1 MFKIG
6 CAEEELKVPL
16 FAELYGYG
24 HYAARRN
31 TGVHEP
37 LYCRAFSFN
46 DGVRRAMIVSSDLCC
61 TDDQFAR
68 ELRARIATK
77 LRINP
82 EGIAFAAT
90 HTHSGPALYAESPDT
105 SGIRNAEFR
114 LCWET
119 TVMRVALAAFL
130 DEEEIG
136 SADAGRAPLEK
147 PIGKNR
153 VEPEKNITDPAIR
166 WVRFRRPDG
175 SVKLLIHNH
184 GVHGIADSGPL
195 YYKVSSDW
203 MGTAN
208 RLIREQ
214 GLAGY
219 ALFLQGPAGDINTRT
234 TCAAEKKET
243 VGAELGSEYVRY
255 LAAGLSD
262 GKALPL
268 GEIGFALK
276 TFEFPVVR
284 QTPEELRADAD
295 SFRARGRNDRERDY
309 WAVNAQ
315 RLDEMALLTEKGFDL
330 GSCHDLQVIQ
340 LGGSEIFFIPGELYI
355 EPGMAL
361 LEKAGGAGFPLA
373 ATVSNGSGQY
383 FFTEKSGL
391 RYPRASST
399 AEKLFGYYEIYGYMH
414 QLRFRY
420 RNDIAS
426 FVVDNLLA
434 LEKALKS

>member
-16 FAELYGYG
+16 FTELYGYG

-37 LYCRAFSFN
+37 LWCRAFSFY
-46 DGVRRAMIVSSDLCC
+46 DGVRRAMIVYSDLCA

-82 EGIAFAAT
+82 EGIAFTAT
-90 HTHSGPALYAESPDT
+90 HTHSGPALSAENPDT

-114 LCWET
+114 TCWEN
-119 TVMRVALAAFL
+119 TVMRVALDAFM

-136 SADAGRAPLEK
+136 SADAGRAPLEQ

-166 WVRFRRPDG
+166 WARFRRPDG

-184 GVHGIADSGPL
+184 GVHGIADNGSL
-195 YYKVSSDW
+195 SLKVSSDW
-203 MGTAN
+203 MGAAN
-208 RLIREQ
+208 RLIRKQ

-234 TCAAEKKET
+234 TCAAEKRET
-243 VGAELGSEYVRY
+243 VGTGLGAEYVRY
-255 LAAGLSD
+255 LAAGFA
-262 GKALPL
+262 GGEALPL

-276 TFEFPVVR
+276 TFDFPVVR
-284 QTPEELRADAD
+284 QTPAELRADAD

-330 GSCHDLQVIQ
+330 GSCHDLQIIRI
-340 LGGSEIFFIPGELYI
+340 GGAEFFFVPGELYI
-355 EPGMAL
+355 EPGLAL
-361 LEKAGGAGFPLA
+361 LKGAGSKFPFA
-373 ATVSNGSGQY
+373 ATVSNGNGQY
-383 FFTEKSGL
+383 FFTEKSGR
-391 RYPRASST
+391 RYPCASCT
-399 AEKLFGYYEIYGYMH
+399 AEKLFGYYEIYAYMH
-414 QLRFRY
+414 QLLFRY

-426 FVVDNLLA
+426 FVVDHLLA
-434 LEKALKS
+434 MGKALKG